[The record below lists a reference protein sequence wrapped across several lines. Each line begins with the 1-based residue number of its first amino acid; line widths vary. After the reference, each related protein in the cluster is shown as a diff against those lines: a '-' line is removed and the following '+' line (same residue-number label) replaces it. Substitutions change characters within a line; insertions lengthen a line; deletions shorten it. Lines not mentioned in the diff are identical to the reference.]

1 MYEILRGPLISI
13 YWVTFFGVSLLLIIR
28 FVIMYRLSRERDA
41 VIYDNW
47 SWKWALRSIFRWL
60 IPFGSQSM
68 KDHPFVT
75 VAYFSF
81 HLTFFVMLV
90 FLSSH
95 IFSKTSWWGFSDRI
109 ADFLA
114 LVFIGSVVFIVIRR
128 LIAPEVRIITTLSDY
143 LLLALVTAL
152 FLTGYYMAYHPGT
165 ELWINYENILIL
177 HALLGEL
184 LIILIPFTKF
194 GHMILFFF
202 TRAIIGIEFGARR
215 GARTW

>member
-1 MYEILRGPLISI
+1 MYEILRGPLILI

-28 FVIMYRLSRERDA
+28 FVNMYRLSRDKDA

-47 SWKWALRSIFRWL
+47 SWKWAFRSIFRWL

-95 IFSKTSWWGFSDRI
+95 IFSKPSWWGFSDRI
-109 ADFLA
+109 ANVLA

-143 LLLALVTAL
+143 FLLALVTAL
-152 FLTGYYMAYHPGT
+152 FLTGYYMAYHPGI
-165 ELWINYENILIL
+165 ELWINYEYILIL
-177 HALLGEL
+177 HTLLGEL

-202 TRAIIGIEFGARR
+202 TRAIIGVEFGARR